1 MSNLQ
6 LKGIDDQLYQELK
19 DLASNENR
27 SLSQQVLFLIRSHLA
42 EKHRSLQ
49 SHTAAQTLLLLAGS
63 WEDSRPAEKI
73 IREIK
78 SGRRSSIKFSEDL

>member
-19 DLASNENR
+19 DLASHENR

-42 EKHRSLQ
+42 EKRRSLRPD
-49 SHTAAQTLLLLAGS
+49 TAGQTLLSLAGS
-63 WEDSRPAEKI
+63 WEDPRPAEQI
-73 IREIK
+73 IGEIK
-78 SGRRSSIKFSEDL
+78 RARRASIKFKEGL